1 MKMMVRVSEQAVMFI
16 NSSQRILFCLSNMSP
31 EQYIKATTQL
41 MAWAKFDQV
50 NQEVTVIIDRLKDD
64 NISLKFDTGV
74 LQSLIMAIS
83 ELHIKIEKIFVDKT
97 PEELAQ
103 EKP

>member
-1 MKMMVRVSEQAVMFI
+1 
-16 NSSQRILFCLSNMSP
+16 MSP